1 MPSTASNAAVGS
13 VTAPPNRAQG
23 TLASASGQKS
33 RWRKCPARQNCT
45 VAIDATIT
53 LSTSAVGRMLSGAM
67 PTSAMVAR

>member
-53 LSTSAVGRMLSGAM
+53 LSTSAVGRTVCAGSPRSVITAM
-67 PTSAMVAR
+67 